1 MIKKKV
7 CMLGAFA
14 AGKTSLVQRYVTG
27 VFSDKYLT
35 TIGVKIDKKQV
46 ELNGQEI
53 ELLLWDIHGE
63 DKFQKVQPSYL
74 RGASG
79 YFLVV
84 DGLRR
89 DTLETARILQ
99 YRAEQETG
107 NVPFIIVIN
116 KVDLKAEWEI
126 DSSTLEELKQQDFMV
141 IETSA
146 KTGEGV
152 QELFTVLTTK
162 MMED

>member
-27 VFSDKYLT
+27 VFSEKYLT
-35 TIGVKIDKKQV
+35 TIGVKIDKKTV
-46 ELNGQEI
+46 ELNGQKI

-63 DKFQKVQPSYL
+63 DKFQKVQSSYL
-74 RGASG
+74 RGAAG

-84 DGLRR
+84 DGSRR
-89 DTLETARILQ
+89 DTLETAHILR
-99 YRAEQETG
+99 YRAEEAIG
-107 NVPFIIVIN
+107 NVPFIIVVN
-116 KVDLKAEWEI
+116 KADLKIEWEI
-126 DSSTLEELKQQDFMV
+126 DTFTLAKLKQQGFLV

-152 QELFTVLTTK
+152 TEIFTTLTAK
-162 MMED
+162 IMED